1 MKLFIKEVMQLLE
14 IYSKIHCIQWI
25 DLDYSGGFKNVRL
38 HFKEETDTVLM
49 YYVLSKN
56 NDVVGKIRAY
66 KGFIPVISRIDE
78 EWASI
83 SLCNSNYNIQIAF
96 EYIPTRIIE
105 NIAGRI
111 W

>member
-1 MKLFIKEVMQLLE
+1 MTVKEVMQLLE
-14 IYSKIHCIQWI
+14 TYSKVHCIRWI
-25 DLDYSGGFKNVRL
+25 DLGYSGKFENVKLRL
-38 HFKEETDTVLM
+38 KEETSTVLM

-56 NDVVGKIRAY
+56 NDIVGKIRVY